1 MVVGVGGSRCCPPSS
16 SWPRTSSGACG
27 KPLSSTCPSLLPR
40 WASSFSRNAS
50 VSIRHSTSLPPFL
63 SLPCCSHLAPSNL
76 HLSRKA
82 QRLVYAAKMCI
93 TWLADSVHAIRS
105 AAGENLK
112 KLTEVLG
119 VEWAAVYLIPPVM
132 ELCSHSNYLYRIT
145 GDLLASSA
153 DVCIAKSPP
162 SALLPAHL
170 ASWCSLSRA
179 APLAFSRDLTS
190 PLHAAAVSA
199 VAQLCTVVPK
209 EHALRSQMI
218 DVLVAAV
225 KDPGAVLYALRV
237 ELPPAFL
244 YLCLGSLRFCASA
257 ADAASRRCVTRPTPL
272 TLACGPASAELPLQC
287 VQVHPASRASP
298 RSPGRQTPSI
308 LPISCALSPVSPTA
322 NCRKQTALQCSH
334 LVLNANP
341 QNASGRASG

>member
-1 MVVGVGGSRCCPPSS
+1 
-16 SWPRTSSGACG
+16 
-27 KPLSSTCPSLLPR
+27 
-40 WASSFSRNAS
+40 
-50 VSIRHSTSLPPFL
+50 
-63 SLPCCSHLAPSNL
+63 
-76 HLSRKA
+76 
-82 QRLVYAAKMCI
+82 MCI

-105 AAGENLK
+105 AAAENLK
-112 KLTEVLG
+112 NLTEVFG

-145 GDLLASSA
+145 GDLLPSSA
-153 DVCIAKSPP
+153 DVCVAPSPP

-199 VAQLCTVVPK
+199 VAQLSTVVPK

-225 KDPGAVLYALRV
+225 KDPGAVLHALHA
-237 ELPPAFL
+237 EMPPAFL
-244 YLCLGSLRFCASA
+244 YLCSGLLVAPLCVKQGHTGQLDHASCAST

-272 TLACGPASAELPLQC
+272 MLACFPASAELPLQC

-308 LPISCALSPVSPTA
+308 LPISCAFSPVPY
-322 NCRKQTALQCSH
+322 CRKQTALQCSH
-334 LVLNANP
+334 AVLNGNP
-341 QNASGRASG
+341 QNASGRAGGRG